1 MMTLESFFENFG
13 GDLSEASLLSFG
25 IAFLAGIV
33 SSGVCPCTLPVG
45 LGIAGLSGSNSEKR
59 SRTGFLIATG
69 FFAGIVLSLA
79 ILGALA
85 GRFGVILSES
95 FGRYWAL
102 AMVFVSILAAIA
114 AFYGPRLKVTKL
126 AAMRKPG
133 IGGAVVYGFIF
144 SLGTSAAPLLLLLSV
159 AAATASPFYGL
170 ALAVSFGMGRGL
182 PFLLAGLFAG
192 AISRLAQLT
201 WLRRSIQIAS
211 GSALL
216 FVAFYFGKLYI
227 DLRP

>member
-1 MMTLESFFENFG
+1 MTLESFLENFE

-25 IAFLAGIV
+25 LAFLAGIV

-45 LGIAGLSGSNSEKR
+45 LGIAGISGSNSEKK
-59 SRTGFLIATG
+59 SSYGFLIAAG
-69 FFAGIVLSLA
+69 FFAGIVLSLT

-85 GRFGVILSES
+85 GRFGVLLSEA

-102 AMVFVSILAAIA
+102 AMIFVSIFAAIL
-114 AFYGPRLKVTKL
+114 AFYGPRLKVTRL

-133 IGGAVVYGFIF
+133 VGGAFIYGFIF

-159 AAATASPFYGL
+159 AAATANPYFGLML
-170 ALAVSFGMGRGL
+170 ALFFGLGRGL
-182 PFLLAGLFAG
+182 PFLLVGLFAG

-201 WLRRSIQIAS
+201 WLRRTIQILS

-216 FVAFYFGKLYI
+216 FVAFYFGKLYL
-227 DLRP
+227 DLS